1 MTTEYNDPS
10 VPLPVA
16 DMENEE
22 QYHNLFVRYALLQRT
37 AALEASVADEV
48 AATAAAAAATKRATF
63 VLPLIASENT
73 FASFY
78 PVGAVSVT
86 GYKFVRSDAAGDT
99 LTVAMDRITRTTGAV
114 ATVLSTAQDLAA
126 GTADVEQTITP
137 STAAPHALTA
147 LQGLKLT
154 VAAGASVTLNA
165 ITIIVEYV

>member
-1 MTTEYNDPS
+1 
-10 VPLPVA
+10 
-16 DMENEE
+16 
-22 QYHNLFVRYALLQRT
+22 
-37 AALEASVADEV
+37 
-48 AATAAAAAATKRATF
+48 
-63 VLPLIASENT
+63 
-73 FASFY
+73 
-78 PVGAVSVT
+78 
-86 GYKFVRSDAAGDT
+86 
-99 LTVAMDRITRTTGAV
+99 MDRITRTTGAV